1 MLRGCSAVCFVI
13 VDADDEGRSEDRLQR
28 ACDVI
33 RVSSCALDSSTSLQ
47 VTLASSRSKAKA
59 ACDAF
64 ALGGEAQLLRELE
77 REVLLASRKE
87 PPSVDV
93 ALRRAALALRS
104 RGGDGAIVLLPLGG
118 CNGLDSVGC
127 PRAPLRLHA
136 VSVAGSLSEA
146 LRAACNCCIELDGD
160 MSALIR
166 SRLLPALRFSAY
178 SVRSQWEALFS
189 STPLP
194 FAFTGRRA
202 VNAAPPSETSGGAM
216 PSRRGGVAR
225 ACPSEAARSLAV
237 GSLLAPPAIAAAF
250 AAAPLSITVA
260 VPLALLPPGIEAEH
274 ADGTTAVVV
283 PARLFASALAALT
296 RPLTSVAAARSLV
309 LPAGLAAPDGLCTP
323 DQHHTR
329 SGGRLALWLRPDDI
343 LELRYERRAGPAR
356 HAVSEVIART
366 RVGEAVPAV
375 ALWAADPSG
384 RTFSVSAAGG
394 RKYFWLSAPDAEAAQ
409 RQLRALG
416 ALMASPPS
424 LAEACGASPAMLQVM
439 GMALLATLAAPQPPA
454 PAQAPRRREATS
466 PTQMQPATQPAPAG
480 GGGGREGGGPRAAQT
495 ASAWCVGIA
504 GGDKQHSNQPAE
516 HASLPPP
523 PPATPPPP
531 RDAARPR
538 RIDLQSLKAVL
549 SRPETD
555 VEEE

>member
-1 MLRGCSAVCFVI
+1 MLRACSAVCFII
-13 VDADDEGRSEDRLQR
+13 VDANDEGRNEERLQR
-28 ACDVI
+28 ACDVV
-33 RVSSCALDSSTSLQ
+33 RVCSCALDSTTSLQ
-47 VTLASSRSKAKA
+47 VTLASSRSEAKA
-59 ACDAF
+59 ARDAF
-64 ALGGEAQLLRELE
+64 ALGGEARLLKELE
-77 REVLLASRKE
+77 REVLLASRNE
-87 PPSVDV
+87 QPSVAV

-118 CNGLDSVGC
+118 RNGVDSVER
-127 PRAPLRLHA
+127 PPAPLRLHA
-136 VSVAGSLSEA
+136 ISVAGSLSEA
-146 LRAACNCCIELDGD
+146 LGAACNCCIELDGD

-166 SRLLPALRFSAY
+166 SRLLPALRVSAAY
-178 SVRSQWEALFS
+178 VTSRWEALFRDV
-189 STPLP
+189 PLP

-202 VNAAPPSETSGGAM
+202 VKAAPPSESSGGAM
-216 PSRRGGVAR
+216 TSRRGGVAR

-237 GSLLAPPAIAAAF
+237 GSLLAPPAVAAVF

-260 VPLALLPPGIEAEH
+260 VPLALLPPGIEAER
-274 ADGTTAVVV
+274 AGGTAAVVV

-296 RPLTSVAAARSLV
+296 RPLASVAAARSLV

-329 SGGRLALWLRPDDI
+329 SGGRLTLWLRPDEM

-366 RVGEAVPAV
+366 CVGEAVPAV
-375 ALWAADPSG
+375 ALLAADPSG

-394 RKYFWLSAPDAEAAQ
+394 RKYFWLSAPDAEAAR

-424 LAEACGASPAMLQVM
+424 LALACGASPAMLQVM

-454 PAQAPRRREATS
+454 PAQAPRRILAPS
-466 PTQMQPATQPAPAG
+466 PTQMQPATQPAPA
-480 GGGGREGGGPRAAQT
+480 
-495 ASAWCVGIA
+495 VA
-504 GGDKQHSNQPAE
+504 GGDKQHSNRPAE
-516 HASLPPP
+516 HTQASLPPQ